1 MAAIRHRVG
10 VTQNR
15 QYGFDGKTLYELFNY
30 RHGRYHRH
38 ERQILLT
45 MLAQCHVSSVVAG
58 CNFLPEFQ
66 ALRQYEQAVRGSAIS
81 KLGGLC

>member
-15 QYGFDGKTLYELFNY
+15 QYGFDGKTLPEHFNY

-45 MLAQCHVSSVVAG
+45 MLAQCHASSVVAG
-58 CNFLPEFQ
+58 CNFRPEFQ
-66 ALRQYEQAVRGSAIS
+66 ALRQHEQALRSGAIS
-81 KLGGLC
+81 KRGGLC